1 MSERPDLKT
10 SLRAGGAL
18 FSALATRTGALAS
31 PRRGLLRP
39 LLLAGLV
46 AGGAVAAYAAVGQ
59 AAAPS
64 ASDRAAIEAV
74 VHDYILAHPEII
86 PQAMQRLREN
96 QLTQA
101 VEENRSA
108 LETPYRGA
116 WEGAAQPDVT
126 LVTFMD
132 YACGYCRA
140 SLPDI
145 ERLLRENPGL
155 RVVYHELP
163 IIAEGSLGAA
173 RVSLLAADTG
183 HFKAFHTAMY
193 AAGNVEPE
201 SVVRA
206 ATASG
211 IDAARARAA
220 LESDSADETLMANV
234 RLAQA
239 LQVQGTPLFVVG
251 NQVLTG
257 AVGYDQLKAAIAKAR
272 GAS

>member
-1 MSERPDLKT
+1 MSERPDPKT
-10 SLRAGGAL
+10 GPRAGGTL
-18 FSALATRTGALAS
+18 FPARAARTDATDG
-31 PRRGLLRP
+31 RRRWARP
-39 LLLAGLV
+39 LLIGALLA

-59 AAAPS
+59 TAAPAAA
-64 ASDRAAIEAV
+64 DKAAIEAV

-86 PQAMQRLREN
+86 PEAMERLRAKR
-96 QLTQA
+96 LTQA
-101 VEENRSA
+101 VEENRTA
-108 LETPYRGA
+108 LVTPYRGA

-126 LVTFMD
+126 LVAFMD

-145 ERLLRENPGL
+145 ERLVREDPRL

-163 IIAEGSLGAA
+163 IIAQGSLGAA

-193 AAGNVEPE
+193 AAGNVEPA

-206 ATASG
+206 ATEAG
-211 IDAARARAA
+211 IDPARARAA
-220 LESDSADETLMANV
+220 LQSDSADETLMANV
-234 RLAQA
+234 RLAQE

-251 NQVLTG
+251 DQVLAG
-257 AVGYDQLKAAIAKAR
+257 AVGYEQLKAAVAKAR